1 MHAALQVSF
10 LACEVGWPALRIC
23 LSNSEAKTTVTPVLC
38 IGFQVVEKHSFLSLP
53 PLLGD
58 K

>member
-1 MHAALQVSF
+1 MHAALQVFF
-10 LACEVGWPALRIC
+10 LACEVGCLALRTR
-23 LSNSEAKTTVTPVLC
+23 LSNSEAKTAVTPGC
-38 IGFQVVEKHSFLSLP
+38 IGFQAVEKHNFLSLP

>member
-10 LACEVGWPALRIC
+10 LACEVGCLALRTR
-23 LSNSEAKTTVTPVLC
+23 LSNSEVKTAVTPGC
-38 IGFQVVEKHSFLSLP
+38 IGFQAVEKHNFLSLP